1 MNETLKAYWNEHFQN
16 LEPQAIDRSM
26 IDLSNP
32 LNQALKAL
40 GDQAEH
46 ILDLGTGTGY
56 CLFSAYLSGTRVKT
70 GIGIDPSKNAIEYA
84 RKTSAMS
91 DIVGLSFEVGDE
103 NDLNRLKDASFDA
116 IICSNVLDVV
126 PFETS
131 EIMIPMIDR
140 LLKQGGLLLL
150 KLNFFLTDE
159 LIVKLSMEEIDRNTY
174 RKDGI
179 LRAVNMTSEQ
189 WIRRFPGYD
198 VIETGYYARIENGP
212 KDRIL
217 LLKKAK

>member
-1 MNETLKAYWNEHFQN
+1 MNETLQAYWNAYFQN

-32 LNQALKAL
+32 LDQALKTL
-40 GDQAEH
+40 GDQAKH
-46 ILDLGTGTGY
+46 ILDFGTGAGY

-70 GIGIDPSKNAIEYA
+70 GIGIDPSKNAIDYA

-126 PFETS
+126 SFETS

-150 KLNFFLTDE
+150 KLNFYLTDE
-159 LIVKLSMEEIDRNTY
+159 LVGKLSMEEIDRNTY

-179 LRAVNMTSEQ
+179 LRAVNLTTVQ
-189 WIRRFPGYD
+189 WIRRIPGYD
-198 VIETGYYARIENGP
+198 VIKRACYERIENGP

-217 LLKKAK
+217 LLKKTQ